1 MKKMGLL
8 SALVVVGLVLAAA
21 GGGIFK
27 VGDPVFAEW
36 TTNGWYHGKIDKQC
50 EAGWHIAFDDGD
62 QKCCTPQQI
71 VLDIVP
77 KAAKVKVGAK
87 VLAQWSNMRYYP
99 GTVKAITGGNYAIHY
114 DDGDEGTV
122 QLSQIRLR

>member
-1 MKKMGLL
+1 MKKMGV
-8 SALVVVGLVLAAA
+8 LVILTMVGLTLMAA

-36 TTNGWYHGKIDKQC
+36 VANGWYHGKIDKKC

-71 VLDIVP
+71 VLDMVP
-77 KAAKVKVGAK
+77 NAAKVKVGSK
-87 VLAQWSNMRYYP
+87 VLAQWSDMRFYP
-99 GTVKAITGGNYAIHY
+99 GTVKTVSGGNYAIQF
-114 DDGDEGTV
+114 DDGDQATV
-122 QLSQIRLR
+122 NLSQIRLR